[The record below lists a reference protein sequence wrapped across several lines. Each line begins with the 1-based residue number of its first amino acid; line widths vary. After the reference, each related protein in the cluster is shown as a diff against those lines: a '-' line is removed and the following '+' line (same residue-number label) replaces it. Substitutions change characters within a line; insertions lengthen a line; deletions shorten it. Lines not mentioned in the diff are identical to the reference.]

1 MQQLTVCDDIMVVPP
16 PRRQGKGRTLGIHA
30 VQLITM
36 LGLLPLA
43 ASIIAL
49 ALFSRPR
56 LISGTHRRGH
66 SVVYSDASIVVI
78 ALIGR
83 LWNLSSREVC
93 DWISCW
99 PALAAACGLPDGRVI
114 HPAHLCR
121 RVRHLGAFP
130 FWLLYLALVWQTIRC
145 GLLRGRD

>member
-1 MQQLTVCDDIMVVPP
+1 MQELTTGDEIVVVPP

-30 VQLITM
+30 VQLITR

-56 LISGTHRRGH
+56 LPAGTHRRGH
-66 SVVYSDASIVVI
+66 PVIYPDASVVVI

-93 DWISCW
+93 GPTHMTDCPRI
-99 PALAAACGLPDGRVI
+99 L
-114 HPAHLCR
+114 
-121 RVRHLGAFP
+121 
-130 FWLLYLALVWQTIRC
+130 
-145 GLLRGRD
+145 